1 MMDGNNLKKKSSNKT
16 QIIIHKM
23 PLLDRIFGMFSPIIL
38 MSIPIA
44 CLCMGIENK
53 LSMIVVLFALFLFG
67 FLMYLSAFKT
77 YICFDVI
84 GNKITIRDGFKKEE
98 FSTVNLND
106 INVVNDFRYPELFSL
121 DFNYVGYTKKDYS
134 WTSGPGSRVFFGSK
148 KSQRIRLQKFC
159 EECNQYLSN
168 Q

>member
-1 MMDGNNLKKKSSNKT
+1 
-16 QIIIHKM
+16 M
-23 PLLDRIFGMFSPIIL
+23 PLFERIFGIVSPIIL

-44 CLCMGIENK
+44 CLCMGFENQ
-53 LSMIVVLFALFLFG
+53 LDMIILLFSLFFFE

-77 YICFDVI
+77 YIRFDVI
-84 GNKITIRDGFKKEE
+84 DNRITIRDGLKKEE
-98 FSTVNLND
+98 FSTVNLNN
-106 INVVNDFRYPELFSL
+106 INVGNDFRDPELFSL
-121 DFNYVGYTKKDYS
+121 NFNYAGYTKKDYS

-148 KSQRIRLQKFC
+148 ESQRRRLQKFC